1 MYHSNYKMEIF
12 SCQSSY
18 PRICPFPKITYF
30 FVVRASCPQSLSYAQ
45 AIRSSICLAASSPRI
60 STPFAESRSQITGNA
75 SSAIFRILFSFRRS
89 RSISGSVIL
98 FFLASIISF
107 WFSSI
112 IYACLTEPA
121 GFSLIPRTFFPIPT
135 APEDTTIISFPL
147 EWLLIP
153 FRFSS
158 FQFIFLVGI
167 NKRSRKRVC
176 GDTFF
181 CFFFH
186 YRIIILQWLNK
197 TYHFFIPSEMNI
209 LSCIHW
215 IHAFPDLQYWIFC
228 SVPLK
233 DTVDAGM

>member
-1 MYHSNYKMEIF
+1 MPKRSAHQSALLLRLPGSLPLLPKAGHRSPETPPLQF
-12 SCQSSY
+12 S
-18 PRICPFPKITYF
+18 
-30 FVVRASCPQSLSYAQ
+30 
-45 AIRSSICLAASSPRI
+45 
-60 STPFAESRSQITGNA
+60 G
-75 SSAIFRILFSFRRS
+75 FSFRRS

-147 EWLLIP
+147 GWLLIP

-186 YRIIILQWLNK
+186 YRIIILQ
-197 TYHFFIPSEMNI
+197 
-209 LSCIHW
+209 
-215 IHAFPDLQYWIFC
+215 
-228 SVPLK
+228 
-233 DTVDAGM
+233 

>member
-1 MYHSNYKMEIF
+1 MEIF

-30 FVVRASCPQSLSYAQ
+30 FAVRASCPQSLSYAQ

-89 RSISGSVIL
+89 RSIL

-112 IYACLTEPA
+112 IYACLAEPA

-135 APEDTTIISFPL
+135 TPEDTTIISFPL

-181 CFFFH
+181 CFFFN
-186 YRIIILQWLNK
+186 YRIIILQ
-197 TYHFFIPSEMNI
+197 
-209 LSCIHW
+209 
-215 IHAFPDLQYWIFC
+215 
-228 SVPLK
+228 
-233 DTVDAGM
+233 

>member
-1 MYHSNYKMEIF
+1 MIF
-12 SCQSSY
+12 IIIAGSY
-18 PRICPFPKITYF
+18 TPLCMLTLRDSVAPLMCHIDWSIAPVGILIKACWITCPK
-30 FVVRASCPQSLSYAQ
+30 
-45 AIRSSICLAASSPRI
+45 
-60 STPFAESRSQITGNA
+60 
-75 SSAIFRILFSFRRS
+75 
-89 RSISGSVIL
+89 
-98 FFLASIISF
+98 

-112 IYACLTEPA
+112 IYTCLTEPA

-147 EWLLIP
+147 GWLLIP

-209 LSCIHW
+209 LSCIYW

>member
-1 MYHSNYKMEIF
+1 MIPTTPSGTRFSPICSPFGLVFMEMI
-12 SCQSSY
+12 S
-18 PRICPFPKITYF
+18 PKISGS
-30 FVVRASCPQSLSYAQ
+30 AAISLS
-45 AIRSSICLAASSPRI
+45 P
-60 STPFAESRSQITGNA
+60 
-75 SSAIFRILFSFRRS
+75 SAIFRILFSFRRS

-147 EWLLIP
+147 GWLLIP

-186 YRIIILQWLNK
+186 YRIIILQ
-197 TYHFFIPSEMNI
+197 
-209 LSCIHW
+209 
-215 IHAFPDLQYWIFC
+215 
-228 SVPLK
+228 
-233 DTVDAGM
+233 

>member
-45 AIRSSICLAASSPRI
+45 AIHSSICLAASSPRI
-60 STPFAESRSQITGNA
+60 SPPFAESRSQITGNA

-147 EWLLIP
+147 GWLLIP

-176 GDTFF
+176 GDTLF

-186 YRIIILQWLNK
+186 YRIIILQ
-197 TYHFFIPSEMNI
+197 
-209 LSCIHW
+209 
-215 IHAFPDLQYWIFC
+215 
-228 SVPLK
+228 
-233 DTVDAGM
+233 

>member
-1 MYHSNYKMEIF
+1 MYYSNYKMEIF
-12 SCQSSY
+12 FCQSSY

-147 EWLLIP
+147 GWLLIP

-209 LSCIHW
+209 LSCIYW

-233 DTVDAGM
+233 DTVDAGI

>member
-1 MYHSNYKMEIF
+1 MEIF

-75 SSAIFRILFSFRRS
+75 SSAIFRILFSF
-89 RSISGSVIL
+89 
-98 FFLASIISF
+98 
-107 WFSSI
+107 

-147 EWLLIP
+147 GWLLIP

-186 YRIIILQWLNK
+186 YRIIILQ
-197 TYHFFIPSEMNI
+197 
-209 LSCIHW
+209 
-215 IHAFPDLQYWIFC
+215 
-228 SVPLK
+228 
-233 DTVDAGM
+233 

>member
-147 EWLLIP
+147 GWLLIP

-209 LSCIHW
+209 LSCIYW

-233 DTVDAGM
+233 DTVDAGI

>member
-1 MYHSNYKMEIF
+1 MEIF
-12 SCQSSY
+12 FCQSSY

-30 FVVRASCPQSLSYAQ
+30 FVVRASCPQPLSYAQ

-147 EWLLIP
+147 GWLLIP

-176 GDTFF
+176 GDTLF

-186 YRIIILQWLNK
+186 YRIIILQ
-197 TYHFFIPSEMNI
+197 
-209 LSCIHW
+209 
-215 IHAFPDLQYWIFC
+215 
-228 SVPLK
+228 
-233 DTVDAGM
+233 

>member
-147 EWLLIP
+147 GWLLIP

-209 LSCIHW
+209 LSCIYW

>member
-1 MYHSNYKMEIF
+1 MTVYIVIF
-12 SCQSSY
+12 D
-18 PRICPFPKITYF
+18 K
-30 FVVRASCPQSLSYAQ
+30 
-45 AIRSSICLAASSPRI
+45 AAYRI
-60 STPFAESRSQITGNA
+60 SSKLFSDIASYIDDHYVETHINKTSEVMRRQKQFWEMDLCESISLPEPSNVPLSKAATLEDALQQMDESFSEMLLRKIDESRSQITGNA

-135 APEDTTIISFPL
+135 TPEDTTIISFPL

-186 YRIIILQWLNK
+186 YRIIILQ
-197 TYHFFIPSEMNI
+197 
-209 LSCIHW
+209 
-215 IHAFPDLQYWIFC
+215 
-228 SVPLK
+228 
-233 DTVDAGM
+233 